1 MKLATVKRKA
11 KREGWAKWIRSES
24 DERAAMDGYT
34 FDIES
39 GEHICTFFERY
50 LRHTRYPLEGKPFTL
65 LDWQRDD
72 VLMPLFGW
80 KRADGLRR
88 YSKGDIFVAKKQG
101 KSTLAAGLAIYFL
114 VCGGDRSE
122 VYGVAHTRDQAA
134 IIYRE
139 AAAMA
144 TATPEISA
152 KLKVLKNSNRI
163 LYPARMGFYQAMA
176 GEASARGSEG
186 INPNLV
192 LFDEIHVQRS
202 RELYDSLAYASA
214 ARTNSLMLSVS
225 TVGVADETTI
235 WWEQYEYAKGII
247 AGTITDHSRFAY
259 VAQAD
264 EGCLHS
270 SKLRNDP
277 KQWAKAMPS
286 LGVTVT
292 QEKVAEA
299 VREAEN
305 SPSKLNSLLRYLFN
319 IPTAQVSRVVPM
331 DQWGRGKSAEPELI
345 GKRCFGGLDVASRRD
360 LTAFVLYFPKQPGL
374 EKSHLKAWHWCPE
387 STIRKHVLAGRQYYQ
402 KWVDDGWL
410 IETHG
415 DTLDH
420 DEVKADIE
428 QAFQDYT
435 IEEVGVDPANADA
448 IVNPLFNTGYPL
460 VKIMQ
465 THAGM
470 SPGTTALLADIESEK
485 VSHCGDAVLTWCFS
499 NCAGDTRGEEVKF
512 VKDADASK
520 IDGAVAAAMARGRSL
535 ASAAE
540 GNIYDTRGIVQI

>member
-34 FDIES
+34 FDIEAA
-39 GEHICTFFERY
+39 EHIVDFFHKY
-50 LRHTRYPLEGKPFTL
+50 LKHTMGRHSGKPFEL
-65 LDWQRDD
+65 LDWQRDS

-80 KRADGLRR
+80 KRPDGNRR

-101 KSTLAAGLAIYFL
+101 KSTLAAGLANYFL
-114 VCGGDRSE
+114 VASGDRAE
-122 VYGVAHTRDQAA
+122 VYGVAHTRDQAG

-144 TATPEISA
+144 RTSSHLSRL
-152 KLKVLKNSNRI
+152 LKVRDSQKRI
-163 LYPARMGFYQAMA
+163 LYPGTMSFYQALA
-176 GEASARGSEG
+176 GENNSRGVEG
-186 INPNLV
+186 INPVLV

-202 RELYDSLAYASA
+202 RELYDGLAYASA
-214 ARTNSLMLSVS
+214 ARPNSLMLSVS
-225 TVGVADETTI
+225 TVGVSDETAI
-235 WWEQYEYAKGII
+235 WWEQYQYAKQILD
-247 AGTITDHSRFAY
+247 GTITDHSRFAY
-259 VAQAD
+259 IAQAD
-264 EGCLHS
+264 EECLHS
-270 SKLRNDP
+270 SKLRNDA

-292 QEKVAEA
+292 EDKVREA

-305 SPSKLNSLLRYLFN
+305 SPAKLNNLLRYLFN

-331 DQWGRGKSAEPELI
+331 DQWGNCRTDEPDLL
-345 GKRCFGGLDVASRRD
+345 GKRCFGGLDVASTRD
-360 LTAFVLYFPKQPGL
+360 LTAFVLYFPPQAGL
-374 EKSHLKAWHWCPE
+374 DKGYLKAWHWCPAA
-387 STIRKHVLAGRQYYQ
+387 TIRKHILAGRQHYQ
-402 KWVDDGWL
+402 QWLDNGWL

-435 IEEVGVDPANADA
+435 IEEVGFDPANADA
-448 IVNPLFNTGYPL
+448 ITNPLFNTGYPL

-485 VSHCGDAVLTWCFS
+485 VSHGGDAVLTWCLS

-512 VKDADASK
+512 IKDADANK
-520 IDGAVAAAMARGRSL
+520 IDGAVAAAMARGRSIV
-535 ASAAE
+535 ATES
-540 GNIYDTRGIVQI
+540 GSVYNTRGIVQI